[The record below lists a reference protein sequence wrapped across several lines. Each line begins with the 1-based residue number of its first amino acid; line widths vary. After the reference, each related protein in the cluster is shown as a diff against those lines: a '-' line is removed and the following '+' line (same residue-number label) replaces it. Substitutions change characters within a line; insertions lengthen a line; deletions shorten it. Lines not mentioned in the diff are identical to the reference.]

1 MGSTYDTLD
10 ERAAADYVKAVKL
23 FPADAGLE
31 VSEIGDG
38 NINMVFKVSDG
49 RRSVIIKQAYP
60 YVRCVGESWPLSL
73 DRIRIE
79 ADAMEVQAAH
89 VRELVPQLYHR
100 DNELAL
106 MVMEDLS
113 RLGVMRQGMIRMRKY
128 PKFAEHA
135 ARFLADMSFYT
146 SDFYLSSHEKKAMV
160 ERFINPDLCRITE
173 DLIFTDPYYDAD
185 RNDINPA
192 LRPYLEQTF
201 WKKVDLRREAAEMK
215 YKFLTEAQCLLH
227 GDLHTGSVFADEQDT
242 KVFDA
247 EFAFV
252 GPMGFDIG
260 LLLGNIL
267 INYVSW
273 GGKDETQEAVD
284 DYRRHLAEMV
294 EQIWDGFQQRF
305 EANWDRDAREIIAA
319 IPGFR
324 DQFLATL
331 FTDTLGYAAVA
342 MIRRMHGLAHNID
355 IDEIEDLDRR
365 RDVQVT
371 VLELAERVM
380 MRRARMAAIRE
391 LTDMAAEAVAAS

>member
-1 MGSTYDTLD
+1 
-10 ERAAADYVKAVKL
+10 
-23 FPADAGLE
+23 
-31 VSEIGDG
+31 
-38 NINMVFKVSDG
+38 
-49 RRSVIIKQAYP
+49 
-60 YVRCVGESWPLSL
+60 
-73 DRIRIE
+73 
-79 ADAMEVQAAH
+79 MEVQAAH
-89 VRELVPQLYHR
+89 VPDLVPELYHR
-100 DNELAL
+100 DNELA
-106 MVMEDLS
+106 VIAMEDLS
-113 RLGVMRQGMIRMRKY
+113 RLGVMRQGMIRMRRY

-173 DLIFTDPYYDAD
+173 DLIFTDPYDDAD

-201 WKKVDLRREAAEMK
+201 WKKVDLRREAAAMK

-227 GDLHTGSVFADEQDT
+227 GDLHTGSVFADEQET
-242 KVFDA
+242 KIFDA

-267 INYVSW
+267 INYLSW
-273 GGKDETQEAVD
+273 DGKDETKEAIR
-284 DYRRHLAEMV
+284 DYRQHLAGMI
-294 EQIWDGFQQRF
+294 EQVWDGFRQRF
-305 EANWDRDAREIIAA
+305 EANWDRDAREIVAA

-324 DQFLATL
+324 DRFLAAL
-331 FTDTLGYAAVA
+331 FCDTLGYAAVV

-355 IDEIEDLDRR
+355 VDEIEDLERR
-365 RDVQVT
+365 RDVQIA

-380 MRRARMAAIRE
+380 MQRQGMTAIRE
-391 LTDMAAEAVAAS
+391 LTDLARDAVAGA